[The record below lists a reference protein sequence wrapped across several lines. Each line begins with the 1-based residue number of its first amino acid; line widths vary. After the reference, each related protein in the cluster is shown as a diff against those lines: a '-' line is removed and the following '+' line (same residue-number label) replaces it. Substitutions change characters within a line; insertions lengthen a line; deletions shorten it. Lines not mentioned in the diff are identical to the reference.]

1 MALLRYLNNHTTY
14 RTFSF
19 KSDIFSLAITSGMEG
34 CSYCCHQFIEL
45 LQSIWFH
52 LRDGTAKQLE
62 IIRSKVGKVMFQLH
76 KILTILGLT
85 VVASGLSSA
94 IYKGPLKFRPRGW
107 AEPKQEWSYVDV
119 RKGAHM
125 FYWLYHTTAPGGIQ
139 QAPLIMWLQGG
150 PGGSGTGFGNF
161 EEIGPLDVQQNPRNT
176 TWLQA
181 ASLLFVDNPVGTGY
195 SYADSK
201 EYFTHDVA
209 GITADM
215 MVVLKTFFME
225 KSPQFQEVPFYIF
238 SESYGGK
245 MTAAISQALYKN
257 IQAGN
262 ISCNFK
268 GLAMGDSWISPA
280 DSTATWAP
288 YLYTNTNG
296 VNFYNILK
304 WGQQE
309 SSSRFTGNSIGD
321 WLLSKLH
328 AESLDDLMNNEIRE
342 KLGIIPKQVK
352 WGGQSNEVFETQS
365 EDFMKPVVDIVDDLI
380 QNTNLKVVVYSG
392 QLDLIV
398 DTIGTEQWVY
408 TLSIADKYREASRKP
423 ILDPVSHLTSGFVK
437 TVDNFS
443 FYWILDAGHMSSVSL
458 ELRHSSL
465 IHLDFAQALRLC
477 LALSS
482 RLSVV
487 SVAASNVFL
496 DTGSSNGGADARLDS
511 CSPSN

>member
-1 MALLRYLNNHTTY
+1 
-14 RTFSF
+14 
-19 KSDIFSLAITSGMEG
+19 
-34 CSYCCHQFIEL
+34 
-45 LQSIWFH
+45 
-52 LRDGTAKQLE
+52 
-62 IIRSKVGKVMFQLH
+62 MFQLH

-288 YLYTNTNG
+288 YLYTNSLVDQAGYKAINDSVKKVLQDIAAGQWSEATGAWGSTQTVVDLQTNG

-443 FYWILDAGHMSSVSL
+443 FYWILDAGHMVPSDNGATALKMVRMITGL
-458 ELRHSSL
+458 E
-465 IHLDFAQALRLC
+465 D
-477 LALSS
+477 
-482 RLSVV
+482 
-487 SVAASNVFL
+487 
-496 DTGSSNGGADARLDS
+496 
-511 CSPSN
+511 